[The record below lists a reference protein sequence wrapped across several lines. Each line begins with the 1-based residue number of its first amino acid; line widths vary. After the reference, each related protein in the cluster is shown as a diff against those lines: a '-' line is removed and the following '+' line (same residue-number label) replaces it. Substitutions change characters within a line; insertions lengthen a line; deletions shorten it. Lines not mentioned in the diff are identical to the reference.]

1 MIRDTWRR
9 LVGLATLLL
18 ARLGLF
24 LVPLASTGPVTPV
37 VVPLFAS
44 SAAWLPLRPL
54 GLPDEYTP
62 MTGGEP

>member
-1 MIRDTWRR
+1 MTT
-9 LVGLATLLL
+9 LLASAAAFAASLL
-18 ARLGLF
+18 ARLGFPL
-24 LVPLASTGPVTPV
+24 LPVTAAGPVVRVIVPLRAT
-37 VVPLFAS
+37 